1 MWDPEAPQMLT
12 QGNRHQQ
19 SKTCWIDRAVLAC
32 WGPVTFPKAAKTKW
46 GAVEDNRCPGRET
59 WHCQGGCC
67 RRTVERLLCL
77 ESAAAELFLQAIPE
91 APSWDMGRCLRAT
104 APHPAV
110 TRHRAAKLPLEPV
123 ASLMALPAKTAC
135 QAVPRRQCWA
145 QSQQCQSIHHCQ
157 PYLGAVLTVGYS
169 RSPRDMGPPRGGEQ
183 REGRA
188 GGSSE

>member
-1 MWDPEAPQMLT
+1 MPAGGLLHSPK
-12 QGNRHQQ
+12 QQ
-19 SKTCWIDRAVLAC
+19 KLNGELWRTTGVLA
-32 WGPVTFPKAAKTKW
+32 
-46 GAVEDNRCPGRET
+46 ERPGIV
-59 WHCQGGCC
+59 GGCC

-188 GGSSE
+188 GGGSE